1 MADDLALFKE
11 EVKNRVDIADVIGEY
26 VDLRRK
32 GSSIMGLCPFHAE
45 KSPSFNVNR
54 DGQFYHCFGCGKGGD
69 VFSFLMDITGMSFM
83 EALEHLSE
91 RTGLEMPKK
100 RGFDRNAK
108 DIADR
113 VAVANLAAA
122 EYFHKMLSAP
132 EGERGMA
139 YLRDRGLEPATIRA
153 FRLGFA
159 PEDPSGLVAFAKTK
173 GVDIDAL
180 DTAGI
185 LLKSKYGGPPYGR
198 FGGRI
203 IFPIID
209 QAARVLGFGGRI
221 LEGEGAKYVNSPE
234 TSIYHKSRVLF
245 GLYQSRVALRKER
258 AAIVVEG
265 YMDLISLHQAGIQNV
280 LAASGTAF
288 TSDQGRIISRLAR
301 SVILLFDG
309 DSAGIHAAARSADTF
324 LSTNLA
330 VSVSLLPGGHDPDSY
345 VRAEGADALR
355 EHLGRAMDIWEFK
368 LLALANK
375 TVAPEDRLRLAGEIA
390 DSISLIPDELKRE
403 VYIKELSMRIGVDL
417 DAMRKAVDGRI
428 RKRSGRAVDESGNGK
443 KAAAEGIELLAA
455 MMRFPSMARRFM
467 EETGTKVFSDPGM
480 RAAADV
486 IFHRVVEGL
495 DVTAATLMTALDD
508 PAAKETVAAAAVIT
522 LDESTA
528 AGYIERNLRLFA
540 ERELKAEIERTS
552 RLMLDE
558 ADPSK
563 KHALQERQTALKTRL
578 SHLMKNPPVK
588 PRSSA

>member
-32 GSSIMGLCPFHAE
+32 GASIMGLCPFHAE

-91 RTGLEMPKK
+91 RTGLDMPKK
-100 RGFDRNAK
+100 RGFDKNAK
-108 DIADR
+108 DLADR
-113 VAVANLAAA
+113 VAAANLAAA
-122 EYFHKMLSAP
+122 EYFHRMLSAT
-132 EGERGMA
+132 EGERGMT

-159 PEDPSGLVAFAKTK
+159 PEDPAGLVAFAKTK
-173 GVDIDAL
+173 SLDIDAL
-180 DTAGI
+180 DAAGI

-198 FGGRI
+198 FGNRI

-234 TSIYHKSRVLF
+234 TPVYHKSRVLF
-245 GLYQSRVALRKER
+245 GLYQSRIALKKER
-258 AAIVVEG
+258 SAIVVEG

-288 TSDQGRIISRLAR
+288 TTDQGRIISRQAR

-324 LSTNLA
+324 LSTDLA
-330 VSVSLLPGGHDPDSY
+330 VSVCVLPEGHDPDSY

-355 EHLGRAMDIWEFK
+355 GYLGRAMDIWEFK
-368 LLALANK
+368 LLALAKN

-390 DSISLIPDELKRE
+390 ESISLIPDELKRE

-428 RKRSGRAVDESGNGK
+428 RKRMGRVGGDAVPEKRG
-443 KAAAEGIELLAA
+443 AAEGIELLAA
-455 MMRFPSMARRFM
+455 MLQFPGLARRFM

-480 RAAADV
+480 RAAADAL
-486 IFHRVVEGL
+486 FHRVVEGL
-495 DVTAATLMTALDD
+495 DVTPAALMTALDD
-508 PAAKETVAAAAVIT
+508 PAAKETVAAAAVIE
-522 LDESTA
+522 LDEHTA

-540 ERELKAEIERTS
+540 ERELKVEIERTS

-558 ADPSK
+558 TDSAK
-563 KHALQERQTALKTRL
+563 RHTLQERQTALKARL
-578 SHLMKNPPVK
+578 SRLMKTPPVK
-588 PRSSA
+588 SRPSA